1 MRRPSGGGCTLS
13 PRRPSALRPLAA
25 PARQE
30 ACALA
35 RVTGVPHSDSVV
47 TLRDG
52 RTVASAEWG
61 DLGGRPVVLFHG
73 SPGSRLL
80 CPDDDATAALGVRLI
95 TVDRPGYGRSDPD
108 PDHSL
113 QTWADDYAELHAV
126 LRLPPCPIVGWSG
139 GGPYAL
145 ACAVRTP
152 ALVTSIGLAAS
163 RGPLDDLPDGWSA
176 RDRSHAEL
184 LRRDPAAAL
193 EAITNSCQW
202 YADDPASMFADGWDG
217 PDDAI
222 LSQTN
227 VRQTMIEW
235 AVEGA
240 RQGSIGLVADQIAK
254 FEPWGFSVA
263 DVSQGVGVWVG
274 GADDPRVHNAANY
287 FIATIPR
294 ATLVTYEDSGH
305 LLPIAHWAEML
316 TWLH

>member
-1 MRRPSGGGCTLS
+1 M
-13 PRRPSALRPLAA
+13 A
-25 PARQE
+25 
-30 ACALA
+30 
-35 RVTGVPHSDSVV
+35 

-52 RTVASAEWG
+52 RAVAYAEWG

-80 CPDDDATAALGVRLI
+80 CPDGDATAALGVRLI

-113 QTWADDYAELHAV
+113 QTWADDYAEFQAL
-126 LRLPPCPIVGWSG
+126 LGLPPCPVVGWSG

-176 RDRSHAEL
+176 KDRSLAEL

-202 YADDPASMFADGWDG
+202 YADDPASMFADGWGG
-217 PDDAI
+217 PDDAL
-222 LSQTN
+222 LSQSN
-227 VRQTMIEW
+227 VRQTMIESE
-235 AVEGA
+235 VEGA
-240 RQGSIGLVADQIAK
+240 RQGLIGLVADQIAK
-254 FEPWGFSVA
+254 FEPWGFSIG
-263 DVSQGVGVWVG
+263 DVSQGVRVWVG
-274 GADDPRVHNAANY
+274 GADDPRVHNAAEY

-305 LLPIAHWAEML
+305 LLTIPHWAEML